1 MYSKSDQRNRVIIF
15 FLVIIPFFLAS
26 QTYDKL
32 KIFYIKGIYRV
43 LKNYFFVPH
52 KKM

>member
-1 MYSKSDQRNRVIIF
+1 MNYPILNIWIV
-15 FLVIIPFFLAS
+15 FLAL
-26 QTYDKL
+26 QTCDKL
-32 KIFYIKGIYRV
+32 KIFYMV